1 MTYREVWNW
10 GKEILRH
17 AGIPEAD
24 LDAWFLLE
32 YVTGM
37 TKTQYYVR
45 DQEEM
50 DSAKRKAYEEY
61 IKRRGF
67 HFSTLQ
73 ESRNSWDILLPW
85 MRRY

>member
-50 DSAKRKAYEEY
+50 DSA
-61 IKRRGF
+61 
-67 HFSTLQ
+67 
-73 ESRNSWDILLPW
+73 
-85 MRRY
+85 

>member
-45 DQEEM
+45 STEGNFLGEAGASD
-50 DSAKRKAYEEY
+50 RKIGLDA
-61 IKRRGF
+61 GF
-67 HFSTLQ
+67 SF
-73 ESRNSWDILLPW
+73 
-85 MRRY
+85 

>member
-61 IKRRGF
+61 DQKKRGEDSTSAHYRSPGIHGISFCRG
-67 HFSTLQ
+67 
-73 ESRNSWDILLPW
+73 
-85 MRRY
+85 